1 MLVPS
6 ASVPRPR
13 HEACPALQNPCDAL
27 APLRERGITQATL
40 DYFGIRP
47 TQCSRRYHTT
57 GRYISFVGAL
67 YPIYDSA
74 GRLVGE
80 RGKRMGS
87 VGPDKY
93 WWQWN
98 TPDAA
103 HLLYGDRS
111 IIAGEPVILTEG
123 EADCWVMHSLGI
135 PARTTLRG
143 AEAAP
148 SVEVISQLEEDDPS
162 VVFVAYDKDAAG
174 RRGAIA
180 AVRALRDA
188 GLTADALALPS
199 WLPSKADLTDLYAA
213 LGYNRDAFITTIRGL
228 DRLPIPAPEAPIES
242 RRYERRTDDSAPWET
257 FNATHDILTV
267 AERRSQVKQVGRLA
281 VMLCPFHGDTS
292 PSLYLYPDDGH
303 FHCYSCGAHG
313 DAYDLNQGRCRRDGQ
328 EVWAA

>member
-1 MLVPS
+1 MLAPP
-6 ASVPRPR
+6 ASLPRPR
-13 HEACPALQNPCDAL
+13 PEARTALHNPCDAL

-40 DYFGIRP
+40 DHFRIRP
-47 TQCSRRYHTT
+47 AQCSRRDHTT

-67 YPIYDSA
+67 YPIYDGA

-103 HLLYGDRS
+103 RQLYAYDR
-111 IIAGEPVILTEG
+111 IVVNEPVILTEG
-123 EADCWVMHSLGI
+123 EADCWAMHSLGI
-135 PARTTLRG
+135 PACTTLRG

-148 SVEVISQLEEDDPS
+148 AIEAISQLEEACPS
-162 VVFVAYDKDAAG
+162 VVFALYDNDAAG

-188 GLTADALALPS
+188 GLAADALALPS
-199 WLPSKADLTDLYAA
+199 WLPDKADLTDLYAA
-213 LGYNRDAFITTIRGL
+213 VGYDRDAFITVIRGL
-228 DRLPIPAPEAPIES
+228 DRLPIPAPEPSQE
-242 RRYERRTDDSAPWET
+242 RHPYERYAVGPTPWEA
-257 FNATHDILTV
+257 FNAIHDILTV
-267 AERRSQVKQVGRLA
+267 AEQRGQVKRAGRLA
-281 VMLCPFHGDTS
+281 AMLCPFHGDTS

-303 FHCYSCGAHG
+303 FHCFSCGAHG
-313 DAYDLNQGRCRRDGQ
+313 DAYDLDQGRCRRDGQ